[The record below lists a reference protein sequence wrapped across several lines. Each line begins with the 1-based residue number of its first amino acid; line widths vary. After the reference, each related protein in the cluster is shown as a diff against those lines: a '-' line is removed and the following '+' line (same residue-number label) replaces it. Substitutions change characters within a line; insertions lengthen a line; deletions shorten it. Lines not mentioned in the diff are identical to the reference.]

1 MAKRGLIAAF
11 LILLSG
17 VGIAVWHVSSA
28 PKTLRIAVGPFG
40 SEDTRMVAA
49 FAQGLARE
57 QSDIRL
63 KTTLTNG
70 LAESARL
77 IDEGKVDLAIV
88 RPDILMPT
96 RADTVLITRRF
107 FPFFAAAPSA
117 GIERIADLRGKR
129 IGVVAPPEGNLD
141 LLRIVLAQY
150 EIVEAPGMLVSLT
163 PAGIPDA
170 IRERRV
176 DAIFAVGAAGS
187 RGIAAGMT
195 TMRNTWGGDPVFIPI
210 READAIAARHRAIE
224 TGEIVRG
231 AFGGDPPRP
240 AEALPT
246 IAVTHRLVA
255 RQTLSDN
262 LVGDLTREVL
272 NIRTALAPEVPSVQ
286 GLEAPSTD
294 KDAPMPVHKGAAAF
308 LDGEQETFFE
318 RYGDFFYIG
327 VMALSL
333 FGSAGAAIWSRRMSS
348 RRHEAMEGVAALLAM
363 VSTARDAEDA
373 TTLDSILRDADEVVT
388 HAIGY
393 MRSGDIDEAGINTYR
408 LMLDQIH
415 RAVMQRR
422 QELEQRA
429 GPVGKTDAPAMSL
442 DTLKLKV

>member
-1 MAKRGLIAAF
+1 MGTKGHLNTMAKRGLVAAS
-11 LILLSG
+11 LILL
-17 VGIAVWHVSSA
+17 VGIGLAAWHIMSA

-57 QSDIRL
+57 QSGMRL
-63 KTTLTNG
+63 KTTLTAD

-96 RADTVLITRRF
+96 KADTVLITRRF
-107 FPFFAAAPSA
+107 FPFFAAAPGA

-129 IGVVAPPEGNLD
+129 IGVVSPPEGNQA

-150 EIVEAPGMLVSLT
+150 EIQEEPGTIVALT

-170 IRERRV
+170 IKEGRIDV
-176 DAIFAVGAAGS
+176 VFAVGAAGS
-187 RGIAAGMT
+187 RGISAGIA
-195 TMRNTWGGDPVFIPI
+195 TMRNTWGADPVFIPI

-240 AEALPT
+240 AEALAT

-255 RQTLSDN
+255 RQTLSDT

-294 KDAPMPVHKGAAAF
+294 KDAPLPVHKGAAAF

-327 VMALSL
+327 VMGLSVIA
-333 FGSAGAAIWSRRMSS
+333 SAGAALWSRRTGE
-348 RRHEAMEGVAALLAM
+348 RRSQAMDGITTLMALLQ
-363 VSTARDAEDA
+363 TARQADDHA
-373 TTLDSILRDADEVVT
+373 TLDGTMREADTVVA
-388 HAIGY
+388 HAITF
-393 MRSGDIDEAGINTYR
+393 MTNGDIDETGVQAYR
-408 LMLDQIH
+408 LVLDQIH
-415 RAVMQRR
+415 RAVMERR
-422 QELEQRA
+422 QELLR
-429 GPVGKTDAPAMSL
+429 T
-442 DTLKLKV
+442 